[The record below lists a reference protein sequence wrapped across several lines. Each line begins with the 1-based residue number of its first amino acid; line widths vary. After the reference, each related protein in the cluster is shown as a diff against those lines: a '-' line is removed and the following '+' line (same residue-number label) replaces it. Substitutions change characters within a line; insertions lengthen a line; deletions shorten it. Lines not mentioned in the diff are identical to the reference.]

1 MDAAKEPDRQS
12 MHSIATD
19 VVKMVDALSLE
30 VAEFAGDVEAIARF
44 VKVQEQLFDH
54 LRALISGLLEDIG
67 SIDRAGRE
75 TRDVTTST
83 ANESSKSVSAANE
96 AVDQIRRLS
105 SAVHEIEGN
114 LQRLDRTLGNVR
126 GMSKNIEGIARQTN
140 LLALNATIEAARAG
154 DAGKGFAV
162 VASEVKHLARQ
173 TAETTSGIDDTVSQL
188 SRDVSILIEEST
200 QTLSVA
206 DTVNSGV
213 GVISGVLAGVHDAM
227 SMVSD
232 RVSTISTATSSSLA
246 RCREVTV
253 EIDRFSDGVKKTSE
267 NLARADARILA
278 VLERG
283 EGVMNYL
290 ARSGLRSD
298 DSPLLDAVSEV
309 AASAARAFE
318 EALGAGRVTLDDL
331 FDERYEPIANTDPQ
345 QHMTRFVALCDRV
358 LPAMQEPV
366 LELSPRISYC
376 VATDR
381 NGYVATHNRKYS
393 LAPTADPVWN
403 NANCRNRRIF
413 SDRTGQRAARN
424 TAPLLVQTY
433 RRDMGGGA
441 FVLMK
446 DLSVPIMVAGRHW
459 GAVRMGFK
467 V

>member
-1 MDAAKEPDRQS
+1 MDPDKES
-12 MHSIATD
+12 MDSVATN

-30 VAEFAGDVEAIARF
+30 VAEFAGDVEEMARF
-44 VKVQEQLFDH
+44 VKVQEQLFGQ
-54 LRALISGLLEDIG
+54 LRALIEGLLEDIG

-83 ANESSKSVSAANE
+83 ASQSSKSMSAARL
-96 AVDQIRRLS
+96 AIDQIRRLS
-105 SAVHEIEGN
+105 GGVQEIEGN
-114 LQRLDRTLGNVR
+114 LQQLDRSLGNVR

-154 DAGKGFAV
+154 EAGKGFAV

-173 TAETTSGIDDTVSQL
+173 TAEATSGIDDTVSQL
-188 SRDVSILIEEST
+188 SNDISKLIEESG

-206 DTVNSGV
+206 GSVNSGV

-227 SMVSD
+227 NMVSE
-232 RVSTISTATSSSLA
+232 RVSTISNASSSSLA
-246 RCREVTV
+246 RCRDVTV

-290 ARSGLRSD
+290 ARSGLRSE
-298 DSPLLDAVSEV
+298 DSPLLDAVSDV
-309 AASAARAFE
+309 AERVTRAFE
-318 EALGAGRVTLDDL
+318 ESVRTQRITLEDL
-331 FDERYEPIANTDPQ
+331 FDERYEPIVGTDPQ
-345 QHMTRFVALCDRV
+345 QHMTRFVALCDKL
-358 LPAMQEPV
+358 LPAMLEPV
-366 LELSPRISYC
+366 LELSPRVSYC
-376 VATDR
+376 VAIDR

-393 LAPTADPVWN
+393 LAPSADPVWN

-413 SDRTGQRAARN
+413 SDRTGLRAARN
-424 TAPLLVQTY
+424 TDPLLVQTY

-441 FVLMK
+441 YVLMK
-446 DLSVPIMVAGRHW
+446 DLSVPITIAGRHW
-459 GAVRMGFK
+459 GGVRMGFK